1 MQVSER
7 GFAIELH
14 APPNSLNL
22 KIMKSVTDNCQGSH
36 SSLFLGSLVKQR
48 NLRSRRRRYHIHP
61 SLLRLFVCVHIL
73 SYLRKVVSEGLCHC
87 HCLIDN
93 RKTSYFIQGL
103 RFILRRKDFRYYQR
117 GILLLFVTICVLQQ
131 NLQTN

>member
-1 MQVSER
+1 M
-7 GFAIELH
+7 LH
-14 APPNSLNL
+14 ATQNSLNL
-22 KIMKSVTDNCQGSH
+22 KIMKSVTDSRQGSH

-48 NLRSRRRRYHIHP
+48 TLRSRRRRYNIHP
-61 SLLRLFVCVHIL
+61 SLLRLLFVSTY

-103 RFILRRKDFRYYQR
+103 RFIWKRKDFRYYQR
-117 GILLLFVTICVLQQ
+117 ETCSFLFVTICVYTAKTF
-131 NLQTN
+131 NLINC